1 MNWNI
6 LASLRHQLFPDSSS
20 TGTSSLPSTMM
31 SSSSSVK
38 EKGGKTEITGEDE
51 FELMQSAS
59 KEEVKDRTPSVG
71 GALSNL
77 TPADVQI
84 KGNETDK
91 SEEED
96 SKADLNGQREGTTI
110 PTSVSKD
117 AKPDAASKT
126 PSMKDP
132 TVAQKSLDTASRFSA
147 TFIKCYQ
154 LGNSGDFITPI
165 LEHWLFF
172 ASFILL
178 TPEIRA
184 TVTREQMVEENLFPA
199 VLGTY
204 IPASSKK
211 GLAKKDFLDHMFF
224 FGTFASI
231 RICPLPFTTKK
242 RTFIYLQSKT
252 PMHPR

>member
-6 LASLRHQLFPDSSS
+6 LASLRQQLFSDSSS
-20 TGTSSLPSTMM
+20 TGTSSLPSTTM

-38 EKGGKTEITGEDE
+38 GKGGKTEITVEDE
-51 FELMQSAS
+51 LELMQSAL

-110 PTSVSKD
+110 PMTVSKV

-132 TVAQKSLDTASRFSA
+132 TVVVAQKSLDTASRFSA
-147 TFIKCYQ
+147 TFMKCYQ

-165 LEHWLFF
+165 LKH
-172 ASFILL
+172 
-178 TPEIRA
+178 
-184 TVTREQMVEENLFPA
+184 
-199 VLGTY
+199 
-204 IPASSKK
+204 
-211 GLAKKDFLDHMFF
+211 
-224 FGTFASI
+224 
-231 RICPLPFTTKK
+231 
-242 RTFIYLQSKT
+242 
-252 PMHPR
+252 